1 MEMQNGWNT
10 FEIGTIL
17 RPFEGSVT
25 DVANTLPEDRSYSQ
39 SNSYSAS
46 VADWRIEKPIFHA
59 EHCID
64 CQFCWIYC
72 PDMSIISR
80 DKKMVSIDYEYC
92 KGCGICVEVCPTT
105 PKALL
110 MFQNNKMKLKHCHS
124 GPKKRKKK
132 QRINNGRNNGIT

>member
-17 RPFEGSVT
+17 RPFEGAVT
-25 DVANTLPEDRSYSQ
+25 NVANTLPEDRSYSQ

-80 DKKMVSIDYEYC
+80 DKKMVSIDYEHC

-110 MFQNNKMKLKHCHS
+110 MFPEQQDETQALSQWPQKE
-124 GPKKRKKK
+124 KKK
-132 QRINNGRNNGIT
+132 AKDK

>member
-1 MEMQNGWNT
+1 MSENGWNT

-17 RPFEGSVT
+17 RPFEGPAS
-25 DVANTLPEDRSYSQ
+25 DVANIQPEDRSYSQ
-39 SNSYSAS
+39 SNSFNVS
-46 VADWRIEKPIFHA
+46 VADWRIEKPLFNK

-80 DKKMVSIDYEYC
+80 DKKMVGIDYDHC

-105 PKALL
+105 PKSLL
-110 MFQNNKMKLKHCHS
+110 MFPEQKDEDAALSEWPAKE
-124 GPKKRKKK
+124 KKEAKE
-132 QRINNGRNNGIT
+132 N

>member
-1 MEMQNGWNT
+1 MQENGWNT

-17 RPFEGSVT
+17 RPFEGPTPDVT
-25 DVANTLPEDRSYSQ
+25 AIQPEDRSYSK
-39 SNSYSAS
+39 SNSFTVS
-46 VADWRIEKPIFHA
+46 VADWRIEKPLLNK

-80 DKKMVSIDYEYC
+80 DKKMVGIDFDHC

-110 MFQNNKMKLKHCHS
+110 MFPEHKDEKTALNEW
-124 GPKKRKKK
+124 PKKDKKEPK
-132 QRINNGRNNGIT
+132 EL